1 MCAKLRFAVVGFC
14 LLILLMPVSFAQRS
28 LPFFNESFGQSAEP
42 VELPRPDPLKLQ
54 PGWWNYFN
62 VDGEQLE
69 QHIQITLDQLDKLLE
84 DMPEGLHDAAGPFVE
99 LIRANLRAL
108 PQTRNLE
115 APESPPPPI
124 TRENYTIAELLD
136 IDSRLRDAR
145 AELAEERQDID
156 IAETALRVVGRRV
169 DTLLAA
175 YLSRGDSDSQR
186 LLQGLEIMAER
197 SEIGVAMERLRYRQ
211 ALLVNRAQ
219 QIEQLETERN
229 LAMDLLHASY
239 PELVRLATEIEQ
251 AETHLEQAG
260 ERLLKDQ
267 TAALNLVANS
277 PEGQATGQFRRQR
290 VVRSA
295 VAEAVAHVK
304 VVRLQAE
311 RSLVS
316 MLLEDVRVDTDD
328 LRDRLSEWLNTLQEI
343 RERSR
348 EWIRDS
354 ERERNRT
361 GTAVAGVAG
370 ESGAV
375 LDSIRLINQDRFRIA
390 QETLVAAQD
399 LLEEIEQVNLL
410 LAQVERELL
419 VLDGRLLDWLARGVQ
434 LVTQLWAEAGDWIST
449 SLFRVGETP
458 VTALGLLRIVLII
471 TVAWWISYWLRRALM
486 QLGERRE
493 GINLSAYYTVGR
505 LSHYLLIGIGIMV
518 GLSSI
523 GMDFTNFALVAG
535 ALGIGIG
542 FGLQP
547 IVNNFLSGLI
557 LLFERSLKVG
567 DFVELASGVAGEVRE
582 INVRSTLIN
591 TNDNV
596 DIVVPN
602 AEFMNSNVVN
612 WTLMENYRRIHLPFR
627 VAFGTDKE
635 TVRQAGLEAAE
646 KVPHTL
652 TGIPGKNPG
661 VWLVDLGDNGLEFE
675 LVVWITYRAVK
686 RPGAVRAAYM
696 WEIESALRRYGVQIP
711 FPQRDLHIRSGLQE
725 AMLAQQRDVGGARPR
740 LEKAEKESPRP
751 GLDEDEAVNTAAAGG
766 EYDVAVRLEKHPG

>member
-1 MCAKLRFAVVGFC
+1 MRAKLRFVVTVCC
-14 LLILLMPVSFAQRS
+14 LLLLDISPGFTQRS
-28 LPFFNESFGQSAEP
+28 FPFLNEPFGQATEP
-42 VELPRPDPLKLQ
+42 SELPRPDPLNLQ
-54 PGWWNYFN
+54 PGWWNYFS
-62 VDGEQLE
+62 VDDEQLE
-69 QHIQITLDQLDKLLE
+69 QHTQAVLAHLEELLE
-84 DMPEGLHDAAGPFVE
+84 EMPEDLRESANPFIE

-108 PQTRNLE
+108 PQTRDLD
-115 APESPPPPI
+115 APESPPPLI
-124 TRENYTIAELLD
+124 TQDGYTVEQLLE
-136 IDSRLRDAR
+136 IDSRLREAR
-145 AELAEERQDID
+145 AELAEERQDIEA
-156 IAETALRVVGRRV
+156 AETALRVVSRRV

-175 YLSRGDSDSQR
+175 YLSRNGNDPQR

-197 SEIGVAMERLRYRQ
+197 SEVGVAQERLRYRQ
-211 ALLVNRAQ
+211 ALLTIRAR
-219 QIEQLETERN
+219 QIEQLETERE
-229 LAMDLLHASY
+229 LAMERLEASY
-239 PELVRLATEIEQ
+239 PQLVRLATEIEQ
-251 AETHLEQAG
+251 ADTILKQTR
-260 ERLLKDQ
+260 ERLLRDQ

-277 PEGQATGQFRRQR
+277 PEERATGQFRRQR

-295 VAEAVAHVK
+295 VTEAVAHVRLM
-304 VVRLQAE
+304 RLQAE
-311 RSLVS
+311 RALVS
-316 MLLEDVRVDTDD
+316 ILLEDVAVDTDD
-328 LRDRLSEWLNTLQEI
+328 LRDRLSTWVDTLQEI
-343 RERSR
+343 RERSV

-354 ERERNRT
+354 ERERDRT
-361 GTAVAGVAG
+361 GTAVAGTAG
-370 ESGAV
+370 QPGAV

-390 QETLVAAQD
+390 QETLVAAQG
-399 LLEEIEQVNLL
+399 LLEDIEQVHLL
-410 LAQVERELL
+410 LSQVERELL
-419 VLDGRLLDWLARGVQ
+419 FLDGRLRDWLARGVQ
-434 LVTQLWAEAGDWIST
+434 LVGQLWSEAGDWIST

-505 LSHYLLIGIGIMV
+505 LSHYLLMAIGIMV

-567 DFVELASGVAGEVRE
+567 DFVELASGVEGEVRE

-602 AEFMNSNVVN
+602 SEFMSTNVVN

-627 VAFGTDKE
+627 VAYGTDKE
-635 TVRQAGLEAAE
+635 LVRQAGLEAAE

-661 VWLVDLGDNGLEFE
+661 VWLVGFGDNGLEFE

-696 WEIESALRRYGVQIP
+696 WEIESALRKYAIQVP
-711 FPQRDLHIRSGLQE
+711 YPQRDLHIRSGLQE
-725 AMLAQQRDVGGARPR
+725 AMQLQQRDSGARPR
-740 LEKAEKESPRP
+740 LDKPEKEPVRPRVEEEE
-751 GLDEDEAVNTAAAGG
+751 GLNATAASRERDA
-766 EYDVAVRLEKHPG
+766 AVSLEKNPG